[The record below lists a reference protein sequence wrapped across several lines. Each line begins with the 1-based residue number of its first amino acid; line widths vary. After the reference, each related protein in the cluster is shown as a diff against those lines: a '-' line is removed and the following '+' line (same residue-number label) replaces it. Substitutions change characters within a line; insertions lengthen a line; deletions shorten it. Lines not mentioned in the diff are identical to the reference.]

1 MTDESQLTAVSETV
15 SHLAARWAQADK
27 RILRE
32 VFPLLAEGR
41 PVPVERIVAAAGAT
55 RSSVEEALESG
66 RAGRDAEGR
75 VVELSGLMLGPTM
88 HRVEIG
94 NIALFSCCAL
104 LAQLVPALLERPVRV
119 ESVDPVSRG
128 LVVLDIT
135 PEGVT
140 ALEPREA
147 VGSFVVTAPNAIAGD
162 VGANFCRHV
171 HHFTS
176 PIQRARSPRPTR
188 GGTRWESTSSM
199 QLRGCCIRRLG
210 RARCR
215 ACGSRSGK
223 RSGPA
228 RWSA

>member
-176 PIQRARSPRPTR
+176 PDSASAFAAADSRRYTLGIDQLHAAARMLYQEA
-188 GGTRWESTSSM
+188 W
-199 QLRGCCIRRLG
+199 
-210 RARCR
+210 
-215 ACGSRSGK
+215 SG
-223 RSGPA
+223 
-228 RWSA
+228 